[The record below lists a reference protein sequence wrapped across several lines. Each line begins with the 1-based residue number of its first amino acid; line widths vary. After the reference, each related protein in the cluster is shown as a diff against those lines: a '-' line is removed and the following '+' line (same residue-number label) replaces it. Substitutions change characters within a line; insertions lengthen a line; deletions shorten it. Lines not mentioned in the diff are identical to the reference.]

1 MVGMLTRFPLLQR
14 LLAVPVV
21 TDPERARAA
30 TVLHRLLLVGFS
42 ILVPLVVITPF
53 VNPHPVAPWA
63 VYGLLLAA
71 SGVSMWLLQ
80 HGRFRAGS
88 LGIVCAVWLIAVA
101 DLVTS
106 GGIRGP
112 GTVLFFVA
120 VLLAGVLLGT
130 RPGLV
135 FAVLS
140 LAAGLVVTLAETRGM
155 LVLEP
160 VTPWRMWVGVNGGLA
175 AIVMF
180 LHVARRSETE
190 RRAAGERL
198 QRSLSTTSEGF
209 VLVARDGRIVDVNAA
224 ACDILQ
230 YSADQ
235 LRGLSVAAL
244 LPNEVDDEI
253 PETIRRVLEQG
264 TARFERQARRAD
276 GEIIHVEI
284 SATRMEFEAE
294 PLMAVFFRD
303 VTEQHHDRQALAESE
318 ARYRGLFD
326 NSRDA
331 IFVTTVDGTF
341 VDANQA
347 MLHLFGLRRT
357 DLSGVNAL
365 ELYARPD
372 DRTRFRDL
380 MARFGSVT
388 DLSLLLRKRNGAV
401 MDCLLTATV
410 RKDAAG
416 TLMGYEGVIRDVTE
430 QKRTER
436 ALRDSERRLA
446 EAERLAALGSWE
458 WDMRDGTT
466 SWSQEMFRLL
476 GERSGDCQPSYESFR
491 ERIHPDD
498 REHVDLLVRRAI
510 ESGTSFEFVRRI
522 VRPDGT
528 VRTLFGRGEVIHD
541 ESGQPIRMAG
551 SGQDVTALHKAERA
565 LRESEERYRVLFEN
579 APVGI
584 GVADREGRLVAFND
598 AMLEPGGYTRGDGLL
613 SNVADLY
620 VDPADRA
627 EILETFGQ
635 RGTVRQAETRFRR
648 KDGGWYHAAV
658 SLNPVVI
665 AEQPCVLAIVQ
676 DITEAKRAQEELAK
690 AQNLL
695 LAAIEQT
702 PAGILIA
709 DAPDG
714 RIRLAN
720 SAALGIRGAAG
731 VPLTDIPIERHP
743 ESWQVYHPDGSPFA
757 AEDLP
762 LSQAVLYGKTVRDV
776 DALISHAD
784 GVKRWVLAS
793 AAPVRGPDGTV
804 VAGVVVFPDITE
816 RKRAEAELRA
826 SEERFAK
833 AFDLSPDAIIISIME
848 DGRIIDANA
857 GLLRLSGYEREEVLG
872 RSSVELGLWGDD
884 PAARAEWVR
893 MLRSEGSVRGLERT
907 YRTRR
912 GNVVAVVSAEVFE
925 LNGQPH
931 VLTYATDIT
940 DRKRAEAELAASRE
954 QLREYAA
961 RLQAVRE
968 EERTAIAREIHDEL
982 GQALT
987 GMKMDLAWLAD
998 RLPKT
1003 SKALRSRGQSLTEL
1017 VDSTIIA
1024 VRDLSARLRPSVLD
1038 DLGLAAAVEWQVN
1051 DLARRTGL
1059 AVEFETNA
1067 ETGDLDRDRAT
1078 AMFRVLQEAL
1088 TNVVRHASASRVAVM
1103 LKVQKDHLVLQVSDD
1118 GRGIREE
1125 QAEDPRSLGIL
1136 GMRERTLAFGG
1147 SVEVQSRAQGGT
1159 VVTARIPFTGQ
1170 TDA

>member
-1 MVGMLTRFPLLQR
+1 MAGIVTRVSLLRR
-14 LLAVPVV
+14 LLTVPAVA
-21 TDPERARAA
+21 DPERARAA
-30 TVLHRLLLVGFS
+30 TVLHRLLLVGFG
-42 ILVPLVVITPF
+42 ILVPLVAITPF
-53 VNPHPVAPWA
+53 VNPHPVVPWA

-71 SGVSMWLLQ
+71 SGTSMWLLQ
-80 HGRFRAGS
+80 RGGFRAAS
-88 LGIVCAVWLIAVA
+88 IGIVCAVWLIAVA
-101 DLVTS
+101 DLATS

-130 RPGLV
+130 RLGLV

-140 LAAGLVVTLAETRGM
+140 LAAGLAVTLAETSGV
-155 LVLEP
+155 LALEP

-175 AIVMF
+175 AVVMF
-180 LHVARRSETE
+180 LHVARRSEME

-198 QRSLSTTSEGF
+198 QRSLATTSEGF
-209 VLVARDGRIVDVNAA
+209 VLVARDGSIVDANPA
-224 ACDILQ
+224 ACNILQ
-230 YSADQ
+230 YPRDELVGRSAAD
-235 LRGLSVAAL
+235 LAPSEA
-244 LPNEVDDEI
+244 VDDI
-253 PETIRRVLEQG
+253 LETIRSVMGQG
-264 TARFERQARRAD
+264 GARFERQARRAD
-276 GEIIHVEI
+276 GEIFHVEI
-284 SATRMEFEAE
+284 SATGMELEAE

-303 VTEQHHDRQALAESE
+303 VTEQHRARQALAESE

-326 NSRDA
+326 NLRDA

-347 MLHLFGLRRT
+347 MLHLFGLRHG
-357 DLSGVNAL
+357 DLSALNAL
-365 ELYARPD
+365 ELYASPD

-388 DLSLLLRKRNGAV
+388 DLSLPLRKRNGTV

-410 RKDAAG
+410 RKDVAG
-416 TLMGYEGVIRDVTE
+416 TIMGYEGVIRDVTE

-458 WDMRDGTT
+458 WDMRGGTV

-476 GERSGDCQPSYESFR
+476 GERSGDCRPSYESFR

-498 REHVDLLVRRAI
+498 REHVDLLIRRAI
-510 ESGTSFEFVRRI
+510 ESGTPFEFVRRI

-528 VRTLFGRGEVIHD
+528 VRSLLGRGEVIHD
-541 ESGQPIRMAG
+541 ESGQPIRMVG
-551 SGQDVTALHKAERA
+551 SGQDVTALHQAERA

-598 AMLEPGGYTRGDGLL
+598 AMLEPGGYARGDGLL
-613 SNVADLY
+613 TNVADLY
-620 VDPADRA
+620 VDPADREA
-627 EILETFGQ
+627 LLETFRQ
-635 RGTVRQAETRFRR
+635 RGTVRQVETRFRR

-658 SLNPVVI
+658 SLNSVVI
-665 AEQPCVLAIVQ
+665 AEQPCALAIVQ

-690 AQNLL
+690 AQALL

-714 RIRLAN
+714 RIHLAN

-731 VPLTDIPIERHP
+731 VPLTDIPIKRHP

-762 LSQAVLYGKTVRDV
+762 LSQAVLYGRTVRDV
-776 DALISHAD
+776 DALICHAD
-784 GVKRWVLAS
+784 GSKRWVLAN

-833 AFDLSPDAIIISIME
+833 AFDLSPDAIVISVME
-848 DGRIIDANA
+848 DGWIVDVNA
-857 GLLRLSGYEREEVLG
+857 GMLRLTGYTREEVLG
-872 RSSVELGLWGDD
+872 HSSVELGLWGDD

-912 GNVVAVVSAEVFE
+912 GDVVAVVSAEVFE
-925 LNGQPH
+925 LNGQSH

-940 DRKRAEAELAASRE
+940 DRKRAETELAASRE
-954 QLREYAA
+954 QLREFAA

-987 GMKMDLAWLAD
+987 GIKMDLAWLAD

-1003 SKALRSRGQSLTEL
+1003 SKALRSRSRSLTEL
-1017 VDSTIIA
+1017 VDSTIA
-1024 VRDLSARLRPSVLD
+1024 VVRDLSARLRPSVLD
-1038 DLGLAAAVEWQVN
+1038 DLGLAAAVEWQVS

-1059 AVEFETNA
+1059 GVKLETGA
-1067 ETGDLDRDRAT
+1067 ETGDLDRERAT
-1078 AMFRVLQEAL
+1078 AMFRILQEAL
-1088 TNVVRHASASRVAVM
+1088 TNVVRHAEASHVTVRLMAEA
-1103 LKVQKDHLVLQVSDD
+1103 DRLVLSVSDD
-1118 GRGIREE
+1118 GVGILKE
-1125 QAEDPRSLGIL
+1125 QAASPRSLGIL
-1136 GMRERTLAFGG
+1136 GMRERALAFGG
-1147 SVEVQSRAQGGT
+1147 SVEVRSRRQGGT
-1159 VVTARIPFTGQ
+1159 VVTASVPLTGQ
-1170 TDA
+1170 VDA